1 MAAQHNMQLF
11 RLSALFYHGYFRF
24 YSGKSIYF
32 FTYAKSAHDN
42 GPSRYALKRGLLIRQ
57 VGTEFLGIIFVRLE
71 LLSTSVLFFSREMIR
86 RAISS
91 GIIFNDKEII
101 KFSEKLHYL
110 LSRDSSLQ
118 KSVNLTWLF
127 LPIGIIISTFM
138 ASLWIYLD
146 IDASEGHLNM
156 QYPYA
161 CALIGFSSILQIFE
175 EPVYFLGA
183 KFLQA
188 KNKSAAEASMLV
200 SRSLLYVLAALY
212 APTNWQIIVFAAAHA
227 FSSLICS
234 TVHWFLWYLD
244 LSNSEKLIDM
254 KNEKKN
260 VISLANL
267 LPKRDEIDGEW
278 FDQSQIERLKAFFD
292 QGFSKQILTEGER
305 FIGNG

>member
-1 MAAQHNMQLF
+1 
-11 RLSALFYHGYFRF
+11 
-24 YSGKSIYF
+24 
-32 FTYAKSAHDN
+32 
-42 GPSRYALKRGLLIRQ
+42 
-57 VGTEFLGIIFVRLE
+57 
-71 LLSTSVLFFSREMIR
+71 
-86 RAISS
+86 
-91 GIIFNDKEII
+91 
-101 KFSEKLHYL
+101 
-110 LSRDSSLQ
+110 
-118 KSVNLTWLF
+118 
-127 LPIGIIISTFM
+127 M

-146 IDASEGHLNM
+146 IDASEDHLNM

-161 CALIGFSSILQIFE
+161 CALIGFSSILQMFE

-212 APTNWQIIVFAAAHA
+212 APTNWQIIVFAAAHV

-244 LSNSEKLIDM
+244 LSNSE
-254 KNEKKN
+254 N
-260 VISLANL
+260 VISLVNL
-267 LPKRDEIDGEW
+267 LPKRDELDGEW

-305 FIGNG
+305 FIGNDN